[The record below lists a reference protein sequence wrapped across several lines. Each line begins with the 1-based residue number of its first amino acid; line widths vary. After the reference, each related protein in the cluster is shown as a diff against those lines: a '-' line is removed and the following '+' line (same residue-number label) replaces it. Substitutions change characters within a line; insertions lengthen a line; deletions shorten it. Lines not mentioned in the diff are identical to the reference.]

1 MTLGLSPTSVWC
13 GPSLAHVSMKNRK
26 GQPSLHS
33 VLQQLF
39 IMPPSCL
46 ALPVPWHPR
55 PSILPGRILHLLSLR
70 NPLTCHHVMR
80 WEMQVPWE
88 PVGVGTWPQRLL
100 LSSVFAESSRCRNGQ
115 SSEQKG
121 RSCPGRV
128 TARLWRVQGGRLGHR
143 NIGVKGAPCL
153 VSLVCGLAGLCDLS
167 WQGRW
172 HLVPWAPGRWTPWG
186 VHVSALGP
194 ALRDRFQGL

>member
-1 MTLGLSPTSVWC
+1 MEL
-13 GPSLAHVSMKNRK
+13 KED
-26 GQPSLHS
+26 
-33 VLQQLF
+33 
-39 IMPPSCL
+39 
-46 ALPVPWHPR
+46 
-55 PSILPGRILHLLSLR
+55 
-70 NPLTCHHVMR
+70 CHHVMR

-100 LSSVFAESSRCRNGQ
+100 LSLVFAESSRGRNGQ
-115 SSEQKG
+115 SREQKG

-128 TARLWRVQGGRLGHR
+128 PAGLWRVRGGRLGHH
-143 NIGVKGAPCL
+143 NIGVRGAPCP

-194 ALRDRFQGL
+194 ALRDRFGPVSLPLSSHPHKTCLFVAYLGALSSNRRVWQPNRVLTVTWPLSSELTFSVAGEHFTGGWASCTLGCKAA